1 MGKISWCALVLGAAA
16 SLSAAVTDFLNFE
29 RDGKPVLIPAVQK
42 YDAASGVYKF
52 PAKLTVSVPAG
63 EELIVEQLTKELKRF
78 NVAVAAATGK
88 ADVRFVVTETGVP
101 ENKQGYTLVV
111 SGSGITVS
119 SRSTAGVFYGAQTLR
134 NLLRNA
140 ATPEIKA
147 CKITDY
153 PDFEYRSYTG
163 GISPDIEASKRTVD
177 ALASLKINMITFGAG
192 EAFPYKKNP
201 LTLRKKEYS
210 ADQLREIVDFCHKR
224 HIEVVPVVKLLS
236 HTQWMT
242 YHPHWDKMKEGE
254 PNKLWNSL
262 NCLLNEEN
270 RELVRMTIEENIEL
284 FKPSIFYVGMDEV
297 WFCPFRECPRC
308 KAMAPKELL
317 ADYLN
322 FVKGILDKHGVRM
335 SVCQDSSLN
344 NPSWPYGDWFREQ
357 LPKDTLIRWWRYSD
371 VLPEEKMVP
380 FKGFQIMGI
389 GLSGK
394 PFNVYNMAHLVKKY
408 GGNGCGMTYWY
419 YTIGGHLG
427 KPENNT
433 PNSYGGTVNCADYI
447 WKLRDTPYTD
457 LGYDGTFEMMR
468 IMYPELL
475 TLPPRTLA
483 ATPLPLGRSANAEL
497 STSGKFPRFADDA
510 ATAELKAALAKLPER
525 FALLT
530 SPGGKYY
537 AIRLAGYKKGGAQS
551 AKIDFGGRKAAQL
564 AFLFTASRPVNGMD
578 YHGHSYGPKR
588 YIYAPAATLDVEY
601 ANGDKRTVKLGYR
614 KELTDWNRPFGGS
627 GMRFAVRGVDAD
639 RNYYTFG
646 IYDFKNPAPDTPIRS
661 LTLKSCDL
669 DGISPALLAL
679 SAWNVDKP
687 FAAAAAVDPAQVA
700 KREGVLPDA
709 KQSGIKVV
717 HDFANGMGKVK
728 ITGSPT
734 LLKAV
739 KSEIVDDPT
748 SPAKGKVLK
757 ITIPAGKYRGE
768 SNDNGYLRL
777 NLEMPYGLA
786 KGERSLLL
794 EHRIVADPTDFSHG
808 NEYLFDGPRGKRTSR
823 IYPFKSSADWQREL
837 RPSKRTGSKPLK
849 DLTTTKFRFISFFF
863 YSLNHPVEIY
873 IGNIGT
879 GEGGASIV
887 PPWKEGGEAEVI

>member
-101 ENKQGYTLVV
+101 ENKQGSTLVV

-525 FALLT
+525 FELLT
-530 SPGGKYY
+530 APGGKYY
-537 AIRLAGYKKGGAQS
+537 GLRLNGYKGGGRMAIQ
-551 AKIDFGGRKAAQL
+551 IPCHDRKAAQFS
-564 AFLFTASRPVNGMD
+564 FLLTASRPRNGAD
-578 YHGHSYGPKR
+578 YLCIGGGAGGRKHFLYE
-588 YIYAPAATLDVEY
+588 PAARIVIEY
-601 ANGDKRTVKLGYR
+601 ADGKKVAQELRYR
-614 KELTDWNRPFGGS
+614 QEITDWNRPFGGC

-646 IYDFKNPAPDTPIRS
+646 IYDLKNPHPEKPVKS
-661 LTLKSCDL
+661 LIFHTLLL
-669 DGISPALLAL
+669 DGISPVMLAAT
-679 SAWNVDKP
+679 AWGADKP
-687 FAAAAAVDPAQVA
+687 FPADKFDAAKVDQGP
-700 KREGVLPDA
+700 
-709 KQSGIKVV
+709 GIKADPKPKIRIAQ
-717 HDFANGMGKVK
+717 DFENGMGDV
-728 ITGSPT
+728 TVQTSPS
-734 LLKAV
+734 LKNAV
-739 KSEIVDDPT
+739 RSAIVADPT
-748 SPAKGKVLK
+748 SPSKSKVLK
-757 ITIPAGKYRGE
+757 ITIPPGKYEGIGK
-768 SNDNGYLRL
+768 DH
-777 NLEMPYGLA
+777 NLVRVDVYMPYRIA
-786 KGERSLLL
+786 KGTKALALD
-794 EHRIVADPTDFSHG
+794 HRIVCDPKDFSRSW
-808 NEYLFDGPRGKRTSR
+808 EYLFNGPPPKRHAKMYGFRPTE
-823 IYPFKSSADWQREL
+823 FWKREL
-837 RPSKRTGSKPLK
+837 RGNGRFGRKPLRVI
-849 DLTTTKFRFISFFF
+849 TNTRYRMISFFF
-863 YSLNHPVEIY
+863 TGITKPVEIY
-873 IGNIGT
+873 LDNIGDT
-879 GEGGASIV
+879 AGNHSIV
-887 PPWKEGGEAEVI
+887 PLWKAGMEEE